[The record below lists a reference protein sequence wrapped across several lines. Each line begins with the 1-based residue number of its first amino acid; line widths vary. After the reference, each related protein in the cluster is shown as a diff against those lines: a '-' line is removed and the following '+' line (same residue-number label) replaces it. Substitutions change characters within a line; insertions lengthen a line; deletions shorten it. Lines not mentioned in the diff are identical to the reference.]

1 MRPREGILQ
10 NNPSSI
16 CKGFG
21 VDHFYFDVFS
31 KADYAIS
38 LLNERLNHLEKIKKS
53 LKDQINLFSPC
64 INFAEVFLKAW
75 KETIERTLI
84 AVCGKFH
91 EPIKR
96 QINKVILLL
105 AEGKRKLDLI
115 KKQCDED
122 TAVALLLMFDVE
134 WNTSTF
140 K

>member
-21 VDHFYFDVFS
+21 VDYFYFGVFS

-38 LLNERLNHLEKIKKS
+38 LLNERLGHLEK
-53 LKDQINLFSPC
+53 
-64 INFAEVFLKAW
+64 
-75 KETIERTLI
+75 
-84 AVCGKFH
+84 
-91 EPIKR
+91 
-96 QINKVILLL
+96 
-105 AEGKRKLDLI
+105 I